1 MARSVEK
8 NPSKKQTPVKD
19 PPKKE
24 EKSKQFAINFF
35 KKGAA
40 NVGHPKC
47 V

>member
-1 MARSVEK
+1 MARPVK
-8 NPSKKQTPVKD
+8 QNASKKQTPVKD
-19 PPKKE
+19 PPKEE

-47 V
+47 I